1 MEETLGNFRKQK
13 IRLENSNGFYCEI
26 CDYVAK
32 RQWNLDKHKLTAKH
46 QKNYKKLQVSKKS
59 SKLECPFCPKTFKTR
74 GGKWKHMKKCSRN
87 PNILIEKLELAK
99 EKLEEKELEH
109 KKLKEK
115 LEEQE
120 KTHEHEKTKLENKY
134 LKKHV
139 DVLKN
144 NKGNTQNINTQ
155 NNNYF
160 NIQVYLDEKC
170 KNAMPIMDFIRDLQF
185 KLTDIN
191 PERPASTIESLS
203 KCITDKL
210 EDMDE
215 TERPVHCSDAKRLVF
230 HVKDASGWTKDVNNK
245 KIDKAIGWANMRHQG
260 AWGAKAKADNW
271 ANKKNDTKFHTM
283 NIAMGKFSDNPKKA
297 KKKIKRAIAQAVPI
311 KEAIQKS

>member
-1 MEETLGNFRKQK
+1 MDIYMETQGNFRKQK
-13 IRLENSNGFYCEI
+13 IRLETSNEFYCEI

-46 QKNYKKLQVSKKS
+46 QKNYKKLLVSKKS
-59 SKLECPFCPKTFKTR
+59 SNLGCPFCPKTFKTR

-87 PNILIEKLELAK
+87 PNILIEKLEL
-99 EKLEEKELEH
+99 EKERNKEL
-109 KKLKEK
+109 KQKLQENENEK
-115 LEEQE
+115 I
-120 KTHEHEKTKLENKY
+120 KLENKY
-134 LKKHV
+134 LKDTVEILEKH
-139 DVLKN
+139 
-144 NKGNTQNINTQ
+144 KGNTQNINTQ

-260 AWGAKAKADNW
+260 AWIKKATSEDMASQ
-271 ANKKNDTKFHTM
+271 KNDLDFLHM
-283 NIAMGKFSDNPKKA
+283 NVAMGKYSDDPTKA
-297 KKKIKRAIAQAVPI
+297 KKKIKRAIAKAVPI